1 MTDQSETEP
10 DYADALEAQMLV
22 DYVREGMTLIDACKV
37 LGLYRQQIYRAME
50 KSERFRDMM
59 EKARLDGYDAIAN
72 QVLAIADDSDND
84 YEEGVDRFGNPK
96 LFLNK
101 EHIQRS
107 KLRAEVRMKLLAKW
121 HPKKYGEKLEIEQKT
136 ATVAIPVG
144 DDPIAAQRAYE
155 DLMKS

>member
-1 MTDQSETEP
+1 MTDQTKP
-10 DYADALEAQMLV
+10 DKADTIEAQMIA
-22 DYVREGMTLIDACKV
+22 DYVRSGMTLTAACRT
-37 LGLYRQQIYRAME
+37 LGVPVRTVYDWITA
-50 KSERFRDMM
+50 SERFAALM
-59 EKARLDGYDAIAN
+59 EQARLDGYDAIAD
-72 QVLAIADDSDND
+72 QVVQIADDTDND

-96 LFLNK
+96 VFLNK

-121 HPKKYGEKLEIEQKT
+121 HPKKYGDKLEIEQKT
-136 ATVAIPVG
+136 ATVTIPVG

>member
-1 MTDQSETEP
+1 MTDQP
-10 DYADALEAQMLV
+10 DNDYADTLEAQMIA
-22 DYVREGMTLIDACKV
+22 DYVSSGMTMTAACAT
-37 LGLYRQQIYRAME
+37 LGVVPRTIYNRINA
-50 KSERFRDMM
+50 SERFAKMM
-59 EKARLDGYDAIAN
+59 EQARLDGYDAIAD
-72 QVLAIADDSDND
+72 QVVQIADDTDND
-84 YEEGVDRFGNPK
+84 YVEGTDRFGRPK
-96 LFLNK
+96 IMLDK

-121 HPKKYGEKLEIEQKT
+121 HPKKYGEKLEIEQKS

>member
-1 MTDQSETEP
+1 MTDQPAP
-10 DYADALEAQMLV
+10 DKADTLEGQMIA
-22 DYVREGMTLIDACKV
+22 DYVRSGMTLTAACRTLAIGVRTVYDWID
-37 LGLYRQQIYRAME
+37 
-50 KSERFRDMM
+50 KSERFAALM
-59 EKARLDGYDAIAN
+59 EQARLDGYDAIAD
-72 QVLAIADDSDND
+72 QVVQIADDTDND
-84 YEEGVDRFGNPK
+84 YEEGTDRFGNPK

-121 HPKKYGEKLEIEQKT
+121 HPKKYGDKLEIEQKS

>member
-1 MTDQSETEP
+1 MTDQPAP
-10 DYADALEAQMLV
+10 DYADTLEAQLIA
-22 DYVREGMTLIDACKV
+22 DYVSSGMTLTGACATMGV
-37 LGLYRQQIYRAME
+37 PVRTIYNRINA
-50 KSERFRDMM
+50 SERFAALM
-59 EKARLDGYDAIAN
+59 EQARLDGYDAIAD
-72 QVLAIADDSDND
+72 QVVKIADDTDND
-84 YEEGVDRFGNPK
+84 YEEGTDRFGNPK

-107 KLRAEVRMKLLAKW
+107 RLRADVRLKLLAKW
-121 HPKKYGEKLEIEQKT
+121 HPKKYGDKLEIEQKS

>member
-1 MTDQSETEP
+1 MTDQPRP
-10 DYADALEAQMLV
+10 DYADTIEAQMIA
-22 DYVREGMTLIDACKV
+22 DYVSSGMTMTAACAT
-37 LGLYRQQIYRAME
+37 LGVVPRTIYDRIKA
-50 KSERFRDMM
+50 SPRFAEMM
-59 EKARLDGYDAIAN
+59 EQARMDGYDAIAD
-72 QVLAIADDSDND
+72 QVVQIADDTDND

>member
-1 MTDQSETEP
+1 MTDQPAP
-10 DYADALEAQMLV
+10 DYADTIEAQMIA
-22 DYVREGMTLIDACKV
+22 DYVSSGMTMTAACAT
-37 LGLYRQQIYRAME
+37 LGVVPRTIYNRINA
-50 KSERFRDMM
+50 SERFAQMM
-59 EKARLDGYDAIAN
+59 EQARMDGYDAIAD
-72 QVLAIADDSDND
+72 QVVQIADDTDND

-96 LFLNK
+96 LFPNK

>member
-1 MTDQSETEP
+1 MTDPTKP
-10 DYADALEAQMLV
+10 DKADTIEAQMIA
-22 DYVREGMTLIDACKV
+22 DYVRSGMTLTAACRT
-37 LGLYRQQIYRAME
+37 LGVPVRTVYDWITA
-50 KSERFRDMM
+50 SERFAALM
-59 EKARLDGYDAIAN
+59 EQARLDGYDAIAD
-72 QVLAIADDSDND
+72 QVVQIADDTDND

-121 HPKKYGEKLEIEQKT
+121 HPKKYGDKLEIEQKS